1 MISRS
6 PKRRRHGVV
15 RTKGPIVRVSNSTS
29 LRVMFMAAPHR
40 ADWCQNSLT
49 RHPCGKV
56 RNTSYKATY
65 LGTIIGY
72 FSWTMLWCS
81 WERANIGCSREHE
94 GRPYCQTQR
103 LHALRPVRYRYGSW
117 TQNLSLDSAHT
128 CATPDA
134 VGMAAFNDHHL
145 GGPC

>member
-6 PKRRRHGVV
+6 PKRCRHGVV

-56 RNTSYKATY
+56 RNTSLNWESVKEDTITAYTQEFTEPELQKLTEFYKTPVGKKASEKMPQLAFIAGQ
-65 LGTIIGY
+65 LGLKKAQAHQAELRQ
-72 FSWTMLWCS
+72 MLDDQKS
-81 WERANIGCSREHE
+81 K
-94 GRPYCQTQR
+94 P
-103 LHALRPVRYRYGSW
+103 
-117 TQNLSLDSAHT
+117 
-128 CATPDA
+128 
-134 VGMAAFNDHHL
+134 
-145 GGPC
+145 GGGG

>member
-56 RNTSYKATY
+56 RNTSLKQSKEARV
-65 LGTIIGY
+65 
-72 FSWTMLWCS
+72 FR
-81 WERANIGCSREHE
+81 RAQAVREVVK
-94 GRPYCQTQR
+94 GQR
-103 LHALRPVRYRYGSW
+103 LQTVSDTLHFTYSALRKWV
-117 TQNLSLDSAHT
+117 
-128 CATPDA
+128 
-134 VGMAAFNDHHL
+134 
-145 GGPC
+145 